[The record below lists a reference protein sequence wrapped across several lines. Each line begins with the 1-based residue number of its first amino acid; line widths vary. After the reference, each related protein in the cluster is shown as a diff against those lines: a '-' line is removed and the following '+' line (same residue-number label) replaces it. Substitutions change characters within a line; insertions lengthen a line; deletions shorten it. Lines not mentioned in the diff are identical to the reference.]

1 MKYDVDSL
9 YDEYLGFDMFK
20 DDDDKLVL
28 LDAINQ
34 LSEVDKR
41 ILVMYAEI
49 GNLRDLGVALN
60 VSTPTIWKRVKAIK
74 EQVLNNLC

>member
-1 MKYDVDSL
+1 MKYDVDNL
-9 YDEYLGFDMFK
+9 YEEYLGFDMFK

-41 ILVMYAEI
+41 ILVLYAEI

>member
-9 YDEYLGFDMFK
+9 YDEYLEFDMFK

-41 ILVMYAEI
+41 ILVLYAEI

>member
-1 MKYDVDSL
+1 MKYDVDNL

-41 ILVMYAEI
+41 ILVLYAEI